1 MVNFLYMKDN
11 KYGMKPK
18 ERIIQLLAAYPK
30 KPWMQKEL
38 AERAGCSRPYVS
50 KLVKGFEKEGII
62 AKPYKNQLRLIN
74 PEKLLV
80 KWAAI
85 RKMPKPEYITAT
97 TDRAEAVLGKMNG
110 YAVTFLRAAWHR
122 THFMKAERIDIYA
135 DDKFRVEKI
144 GSASKVPTP
153 VAVYREPEA
162 LEGRVKVG
170 GLWLVSPALN
180 YVDLVVKGH
189 AQAAGVLAE
198 KEGL

>member
-1 MVNFLYMKDN
+1 
-11 KYGMKPK
+11 MKPK
-18 ERIIQLLAAYPK
+18 ERVMQLLATYPK

-38 AERAGCSRPYVS
+38 AELAGCSRPYVS
-50 KLVKGFEKEGII
+50 KLVGGFEDEGII

-80 KWAAI
+80 KWAGI
-85 RKMPKPEYITAT
+85 RKMPEPEYIETTVDEAETAL
-97 TDRAEAVLGKMNG
+97 RKMNG
-110 YAVTFLRAAWHR
+110 YAVTLLKAAWHR

-135 DDKFRVEKI
+135 DDNFGVEKI

-153 VAVYREPEA
+153 VVVYREPEA
-162 LEGRVKVG
+162 LEGRITVG

-189 AQAAGVLAE
+189 AQASKVLAE